1 MHTRIL
7 PHRRRAFRAVLL
19 LLLSI
24 SFAGHS
30 LAKRAVPE
38 NLANGLD
45 KLVESNVLIKGGA
58 PAPFDGFATKQAA
71 NLAKLALKDKIT
83 GKYLVDVMPDGR
95 VPLPTLQA
103 SLQTAFPLFELK
115 NVDPSYNGHGV
126 LEGFVAI
133 DDVPAMAYTAGVGSL
148 ILQIKP
154 VLNAGPS
161 TSQGV
166 NQHRVNRI
174 NKGYNP
180 AAPLDYPG
188 TGISI
193 GVMSD
198 SFDASAATTDRAA
211 ADTAAGELPNVVV
224 LEDLPLGSDP
234 TDEGRGMAQ
243 IVYDVAPGSRLAFAT
258 AFNGEVS
265 FANNIRA
272 LAGLPGFTKDPA
284 IQQGFKGDVVCD
296 DVSYLTEPMFSDG
309 IIAQAV
315 NQVVA
320 AGVTYASSA
329 ANNWGT
335 DGYASNL
342 RLVPTGSGTTAATNS
357 ALAGTNLD
365 LTGIDPALYA
375 GGFHNFNPNGLDVA
389 QTINTSSDAPFVFQW
404 NDPFD
409 VSAPAIIEPPIFE
422 GDGTSAGG
430 TEVSFMPPP
439 FVAGHAYVIREN
451 ATPATPIENFDA
463 IVRITDPNG
472 HIIVDQDTGVD
483 ETVTFFAPVSGQ
495 YTITVHP
502 FSDSTTGLPTQGSFH
517 IKVNNATGTA
527 RITQDLNILFFDMD
541 GKYLPDQ
548 SFTSNNFANNRPAEF
563 AAPSFPGTQTQ
574 IVVCRSNTTAVN
586 PAADRFRYI
595 FFGNGASGLGPVE
608 YNSYTTPVTYGH
620 SAAAGA
626 NSVAAYEGFK
636 PNIPEDFT
644 SLGPV
649 TIFFDDNYNR
659 LATPEVRLKPDVAAA
674 DGVNT
679 SFFPLGVIPFMGV
692 PLVGDSEYDP
702 DNFPNFYGT
711 SAASPHCA
719 GLAAL
724 LLQAHGG
731 PGSLTPAQVKTLFQ
745 TTAFPHDLDP
755 YTVNGSA
762 QVGNGGAVAINVTS
776 DNSRNMGTGQNDP
789 NSWSVTYTGPG
800 TLTSLTFNPQGTP
813 QTGGNPTGGNFN
825 GFTPADFLDSSK
837 YHYTPGMVFTST
849 FSFGNKS
856 VGLTPADVVATRS
869 NPAPFP
875 SNPSPGNTTQHTW
888 TLNLNFPNNN
898 FTAGKVLRF
907 NNGRSQWQDATV
919 PQGMTVTALVRKG
932 DYSADILGDGVLI
945 PEDPLGNNVGPGMTF
960 SGVVS
965 DASKVY
971 QFTGRLT
978 NRIGRGYSPLDG
990 FGHINIEAAVTAPV
1004 PTATPAASPPGVQL
1018 VNIAGRLLVG
1028 TGNNVGIG
1036 GFIMKSTGASKKVLI
1051 RATGPSLSNSGVT
1064 NPLQDP
1070 VLELHDSTG
1079 AVTVN
1084 DNWRTTQE
1092 GEIQQS
1098 GLAPTDDRESV
1109 IIATLPPGNHTAIIK
1124 GSGNSVGVGVVEIY
1138 DLQTSVG
1145 ELGNLS
1151 VRANVQTGD
1160 NALIAGVIVGAGDPR
1175 RTVFRGIGP
1184 SLKPFGVP
1192 TALDDTTIEVRD
1204 VNGVVIGANN
1214 NWKDATNA
1222 AELTATGLAP
1232 NADTE
1237 SAVLTTLGPGRYT
1250 AIVRG
1255 ANDTTGI
1262 GLAEAYKL
1270 YN

>member
-1 MHTRIL
+1 MHTLNSPFLGRL
-7 PHRRRAFRAVLL
+7 FRAAFSVLIA
-19 LLLSI
+19 I
-24 SFAGHS
+24 SFASQG

-38 NLANGLD
+38 NLSNGLD

-71 NLAKLALKDKIT
+71 SIAKLALKDKIT
-83 GKYLVDVMPDGR
+83 GKYLVDIMPDGR
-95 VPLPTLQA
+95 VPLATLQA
-103 SLQTAFPLFELK
+103 SLQSAFPLLEVK
-115 NVDPSYNGHGV
+115 NVDANYAGHGV
-126 LEGFVAI
+126 LEGLVRI
-133 DDVPAMAYTAGVGSL
+133 EDVREIAYTTGVGSV

-154 VLNAGPS
+154 VLSAGPS

-224 LEDLPLGSDP
+224 LEDEAFGSDP

-243 IVYDVAPGSRLAFAT
+243 IVYDVAPGSKIAFAT
-258 AFNGEVS
+258 AFGGEVA

-272 LAGLPGFTKDPA
+272 LAGLPGFTKPPA
-284 IQQGFKGDVVCD
+284 VQQGFKGDIVCD

-320 AGVTYASSA
+320 AGVTYSSSA

-342 RLVPTGSGTTAATNS
+342 RIVPTGTGTSAATNP

-365 LTGIDPALYA
+365 LTGVDPNLYA

-389 QTINTSSDAPFVFQW
+389 QTINTSDASFVFQW
-404 NDPFD
+404 NDPYD
-409 VSAPAIIEPPIFE
+409 VSVPAVVGGPIFE

-430 TEVSFMPPP
+430 TEASFMPPP
-439 FVAGHAYVIREN
+439 FVAGQAYVIEEM
-451 ATPATPIENFDA
+451 ATPVTPIEDFDA
-463 IVRITDPNG
+463 IVRVTDPNG
-472 HIIVDQDTGVD
+472 HVLVDQDTGVD

-502 FSDSTTGLPTQGSFH
+502 FTNSTTMLPTQGSFH
-517 IKVNNATGTA
+517 VKVFNATGTS

-541 GKYLPDQ
+541 GKYLPDL
-548 SFTSNNFANNRPAEF
+548 SFTSNNIANNRPVEF
-563 AAPSFPGTQTQ
+563 AAPSFPDTQAQ
-574 IVVCRSNTTAVN
+574 IVVTRSNTTAPN
-586 PAADRFRYI
+586 PAADRFRYV
-595 FFGNGASGLGPVE
+595 FFGNGASGIGPAE
-608 YNSYTTPVTYGH
+608 YNSYITPVTYGH

-626 NSVAAYEGFK
+626 NSVAAYEAFK

-659 LATPEVRLKPDVAAA
+659 LATPEVRLKPDLAAA

-692 PLVGDSEYDP
+692 PIVGDAQYDP

-719 GLAAL
+719 GLAAI

-731 PGSLTPAQVKTLFQ
+731 TGSLTPAQVKAILQ
-745 TTAFPHDLDP
+745 STTFPHDLDP
-755 YTVNGSA
+755 YSVNGAA
-762 QVGNGGAVAINVTS
+762 QTANGGSVAINVTS
-776 DNSRNMGTGQNDP
+776 DNSRNLGTGQNDP
-789 NSWSVTYTGPG
+789 TSWSVTYTGPG
-800 TLTSLTFNPQGTP
+800 QLISLSFNPQGTP

-825 GFTPADFLDSSK
+825 GSTPADFLDSSK
-837 YHYTPGMVFTST
+837 YHYTPGMVFTSA
-849 FSFGNKS
+849 FSFGSKS
-856 VGLTPADVVATRS
+856 VGLVPADVVATRS

-888 TLNLNFPNNN
+888 TLNLNFPNDN

-919 PQGMTVTALVRKG
+919 PQGMTVTVFVRKG

-945 PEDPLGNNVGPGMTF
+945 PEDPLGNNVLPGMTF
-960 SGVVS
+960 SGTVKDGGVT
-965 DASKVY
+965 Y
-971 QFTGRLT
+971 PFTGRLA

-1028 TGNNVGIG
+1028 TGNDVGIG
-1036 GFIMKSTGASKKVLI
+1036 GFIMKGGASKKVLI
-1051 RATGPSLSNSGVT
+1051 RAIGPSLSGAGIG

-1070 VLELHDSTG
+1070 VLELHENNGT
-1079 AVTVN
+1079 VIVN
-1084 DNWRTTQE
+1084 DNWRSSNE
-1092 GEIQQS
+1092 GEIQQT
-1098 GLAPTDDRESV
+1098 GLAPSNDNESA

-1124 GSGNSVGVGVVEIY
+1124 GAANGTGVGIVEIY
-1138 DLQTSVG
+1138 DLETPIG
-1145 ELGNLS
+1145 DLGNLS
-1151 VRANVQTGD
+1151 VRANIQTGD
-1160 NALIAGVIVGAGDPR
+1160 NALIAGVIISAGDPR
-1175 RTVFRGIGP
+1175 RVVFRGIGP
-1184 SLKPFGVP
+1184 SLKFFGVP
-1192 TALDDTTIEVRD
+1192 AALDDTTLELRD
-1204 VNGVVIGANN
+1204 VNGVLIG
-1214 NWKDATNA
+1214 TNDDWQQA
-1222 AELTATGLAP
+1222 SNASELSATGLAP
-1232 NADTE
+1232 NVDRE
-1237 SAVLTTLGPGRYT
+1237 SAVLTTLGPGKYT

-1255 ANDTTGI
+1255 ANNTTGV

-1270 YN
+1270 DN

>member
-1 MHTRIL
+1 MQTPSFSFLGRL
-7 PHRRRAFRAVLL
+7 FSAVFAFVFA
-19 LLLSI
+19 I
-24 SFAGHS
+24 SFAGQA

-38 NLANGLD
+38 NLSNGLD

-58 PAPFDGFATKQAA
+58 PAPFDGFATRQAA
-71 NLAKLALKDKIT
+71 NIAKLALKDKIS
-83 GKYLVDVMPDGR
+83 GKYLVDIMPNGR
-95 VPLPTLQA
+95 VPFATLQA
-103 SLQTAFPLFELK
+103 SLQAAFPLLEVK
-115 NVDPSYNGHGV
+115 NVDANYAGHGV
-126 LEGFVAI
+126 LEGLVLV
-133 DDVPAMAYTAGVGSL
+133 DDVPAIAYTPGVGSV
-148 ILQIKP
+148 ILQIRP

-198 SFDASAATTDRAA
+198 SFDASAATSDRAA
-211 ADTAAGELPNVVV
+211 ADTAAGELPNVIV
-224 LEDLPLGSDP
+224 LEDLPFGSDP

-243 IVYDVAPGSRLAFAT
+243 IVYDVAPGSTLAFAT
-258 AFNGEVS
+258 AFNGEVG

-272 LAGLPGFTKDPA
+272 LAGLPGYTKDPS
-284 IQQGFKGDVVCD
+284 IQKGFKGDIVCD

-335 DGYASNL
+335 DGYSSDL
-342 RLVPTGSGTTAATNS
+342 RIVPTGTGTTAATNS

-365 LTGIDPALYA
+365 LTGVDPNLYA

-389 QTINTSSDAPFVFQW
+389 QTLNTSDAPFVFQW

-409 VSAPAIIEPPIFE
+409 VSVPTVVGGPIFE
-422 GDGTSAGG
+422 GNGTSAGG
-430 TEVSFMPPP
+430 TEVSFNPPP
-439 FVAGHAYVIREN
+439 FTAGQAYVIEVK
-451 ATPATPIENFDA
+451 ATPATPLENFDA
-463 IVRITDPNG
+463 IVRVTDPNG
-472 HIIVDQDTGVD
+472 HIVVDQDTTID
-483 ETVTFFAPVSGQ
+483 ETVIFFAPVSGQ

-502 FSDSTTGLPTQGSFH
+502 FYDSTTGLPTQGSFNV
-517 IKVNNATGTA
+517 KVFNATGTA
-527 RITQDLNILFFDMD
+527 RITQDLNILFFDMN
-541 GKYLPDQ
+541 GKYLPDL
-548 SFTSNNFANNRPAEF
+548 SFTSNNIANNRPVEF
-563 AAPSFPGTQTQ
+563 AAPSFPAAQAQ
-574 IVVCRSNTTAVN
+574 IVVTRSNTTAPN

-595 FFGNGASGLGPVE
+595 FFGNGASGIGPAE
-608 YNSYTTPVTYGH
+608 YNSYVTPVTYGH

-626 NSVAAYEGFK
+626 NSVAAYEAFK

-649 TIFFDDNYNR
+649 QIFFDDNYNR
-659 LATPEVRLKPDVAAA
+659 LPTPQVRLKPDIAAA

-679 SFFPLGVIPFMGV
+679 SFFPLGVVPFMGI
-692 PLVGDSEYDP
+692 PFVGDAQYDP

-731 PGSLTPAQVKTLFQ
+731 TGSLTPAQVKAIFQ
-745 TTAFPHDLDP
+745 STAFPHDLDP
-755 YTVNGSA
+755 YSVNGSA
-762 QVGNGGAVAINVTS
+762 QTTNGGSVSINVTS

-789 NSWSVTYTGPG
+789 NSWSVSYTGPG
-800 TLTSLTFNPQGTP
+800 QLTSLSFNPQGTP

-825 GFTPADFLDSSK
+825 GSTPAEFLDSSK
-837 YHYTPGMVFTST
+837 YHYTPGMVFTSS

-856 VGLTPADVVATRS
+856 VGLAPADVVASRS

-919 PQGMTVTALVRKG
+919 PQGLTTTVFVRKG

-945 PEDPLGNNVGPGMTF
+945 PEDPLGTNIGPGMTF
-960 SGVVS
+960 SGVVT
-965 DASKVY
+965 DGGKTY
-971 QFTGRLT
+971 PFQGRLT
-978 NRIGRGYSPLDG
+978 NRIGRGYSALDG

-1004 PTATPAASPPGVQL
+1004 PTAAPSASPPGVQL
-1018 VNIAGRLLVG
+1018 VNIAGRLHVG
-1028 TGNNVGIG
+1028 TESNVGIG
-1036 GFIMKSTGASKKVLI
+1036 GFIMKGSTSKKVLI
-1051 RATGPSLSNSGVT
+1051 RAVGPSLSGSGIAD
-1064 NPLQDP
+1064 PLQDP
-1070 VLELHDSTG
+1070 VLELHENNGT
-1079 AVTVN
+1079 VIVN
-1084 DNWRTTQE
+1084 DNWRSSQE

-1098 GLAPTDDRESV
+1098 GLQPSDNREAA

-1124 GSGNSVGVGVVEIY
+1124 GAGNTTGVGIVEIF
-1138 DLQTSVG
+1138 DLQTTLG

-1151 VRANVQTGD
+1151 VRADVQTGD
-1160 NALIAGVIVGAGDPR
+1160 NALIAGVIIGAGDPR
-1175 RTVFRGIGP
+1175 RVVFRAIGP
-1184 SLKPFGVP
+1184 ELKSFGVP
-1192 TALDDTTIEVRD
+1192 NALEDTTLEVRD
-1204 VNGVVIGANN
+1204 VNGVLISEND
-1214 NWKDATNA
+1214 NWKNA
-1222 AELTATGLAP
+1222 ANASDITNSGLAP
-1232 NADTE
+1232 NLDPE
-1237 SAVLTTLGPGRYT
+1237 SAVLTTLGPGKYT

-1255 ANDTTGI
+1255 ANNTTGV

-1270 YN
+1270 EN

>member
-1 MHTRIL
+1 MHTQSSPSLGRL
-7 PHRRRAFRAVLL
+7 FCAAFSVLIA
-19 LLLSI
+19 I
-24 SFAGHS
+24 SFAGQV

-38 NLANGLD
+38 NLSNGLD

-58 PAPFDGFATKQAA
+58 PALFNGFATKQAA
-71 NLAKLALKDKIT
+71 NIAKLALTDKIT
-83 GKYLVDVMPDGR
+83 GKYVVDIMPDGR
-95 VPLPTLQA
+95 VPFATLRA
-103 SLQTAFPLFELK
+103 SLQSAFPLLEVK
-115 NVDPSYNGHGV
+115 NVDANYAGHGV
-126 LEGFVAI
+126 LEGLVHI
-133 DDVPAMAYTAGVGSL
+133 DDVPAIAYTTGVGSV

-211 ADTAAGELPNVVV
+211 ADTLAGELPSVIV

-243 IVYDVAPGSRLAFAT
+243 IVYDVAPGSKLAFAT
-258 AFNGEVS
+258 AFGGEVA

-272 LAGLPGFTKDPA
+272 LAGLPGYEKAPGV
-284 IQQGFKGDVVCD
+284 QQGFKGDIVCD

-320 AGVTYASSA
+320 SGVTYASSA

-342 RLVPTGSGTTAATNS
+342 RIVPTGAGKTAATNP

-365 LTGIDPALYA
+365 LTGVDPNLYA

-389 QTINTSSDAPFVFQW
+389 QTINTSDAAFVFQW
-404 NDPFD
+404 NDPYD
-409 VSAPAIIEPPIFE
+409 VSVPTIVGAPIFE

-439 FVAGHAYVIREN
+439 FVAGQAYVIQEM
-451 ATPATPIENFDA
+451 ATPATPIEDFDA

-502 FSDSTTGLPTQGSFH
+502 FTNSTTMLPTQGSFH
-517 IKVNNATGTA
+517 VKVFNATGTA

-541 GKYLPDQ
+541 GKFLPDL
-548 SFTSNNFANNRPAEF
+548 SFTSNNIANNRPVEF
-563 AAPSFPGTQTQ
+563 AAPSFPDAQAQ
-574 IVVCRSNTTAVN
+574 IVVTRSNTTAPD
-586 PAADRFRYI
+586 PAADRFRYV
-595 FFGNGASGLGPVE
+595 FFGNGASGIGPAE
-608 YNSYTTPVTYGH
+608 YNSYVTPVTYGH

-626 NSVAAYEGFK
+626 NSVAAYEAFK

-659 LATPEVRLKPDVAAA
+659 LATPEVRLKPDLAAA

-692 PLVGDSEYDP
+692 PIVGDSQYDP

-731 PGSLTPAQVKTLFQ
+731 TGSLTPAQVKAILQ
-745 TTAFPHDLDP
+745 STTFPHDLDP
-755 YTVNGSA
+755 YSVNGSA
-762 QVGNGGAVAINVTS
+762 QTANGGSVSINVTS
-776 DNSRNMGTGQNDP
+776 DNDRNMGTGQNDP
-789 NSWSVTYTGPG
+789 NSWSVAYSGPG
-800 TLTSLTFNPQGTP
+800 QLTSLSFNPQGTP

-849 FSFGNKS
+849 FNFGDKS
-856 VGLTPADVVATRS
+856 VGLAPADVVPSRS

-875 SNPSPGNTTQHTW
+875 SNPSPGNTTQHMW

-898 FTAGKVLRF
+898 FTTGKVLRF

-919 PQGMTVTALVRKG
+919 PQGMTTTVFVRKG

-945 PEDPLGNNVGPGMTF
+945 PEDPLGNNVLPGMTF
-960 SGVVS
+960 SGTVT
-965 DASKVY
+965 DGGKTY
-971 QFTGRLT
+971 TFEGRLA

-990 FGHINIEAAVTAPV
+990 FGHINIEAAVTAPI

-1028 TGNNVGIG
+1028 TGNDVGIG
-1036 GFIMKSTGASKKVLI
+1036 GFIMKGAASKKVLI
-1051 RATGPSLSNSGVT
+1051 RALGPSLSGAGIA
-1064 NPLQDP
+1064 NPLEDP
-1070 VLELHDSTG
+1070 VLELHEENGT
-1079 AVTVN
+1079 VIVN
-1084 DNWRTTQE
+1084 DNWRSSNE

-1098 GLAPTDDRESV
+1098 GLAPSENAEAA

-1124 GSGNSVGVGVVEIY
+1124 GAGNTTGVGIVEIY
-1138 DLQTSVG
+1138 DLETPIG
-1145 ELGNLS
+1145 DLGNLS
-1151 VRANVQTGD
+1151 VRANIQTGD
-1160 NALIAGVIVGAGDPR
+1160 NALIAGVIISAGDPR
-1175 RTVFRGIGP
+1175 RVVFRGIGP
-1184 SLKPFGVP
+1184 SLKFFGVP
-1192 TALDDTTIEVRD
+1192 AALDDTTLEVRD
-1204 VNGVVIGANN
+1204 VNGVILGTND
-1214 NWKDATNA
+1214 NWQDASNA
-1222 AELTATGLAP
+1222 SDISATGLAP
-1232 NADTE
+1232 NTDEE
-1237 SAVLTTLGPGRYT
+1237 SVVLTTLGPGQYT

-1255 ANDTTGI
+1255 ANDATGV
-1262 GLAEAYKL
+1262 GLAEVYKL
-1270 YN
+1270 DH

>member
-1 MHTRIL
+1 MHTQKL
-7 PHRRRAFRAVLL
+7 PSRGPLFRAAFVGL
-19 LLLSI
+19 I
-24 SFAGHS
+24 AICFAGQA

-38 NLANGLD
+38 NLSNGLD

-58 PAPFDGFATKQAA
+58 PAPFDGFATRQAA
-71 NLAKLALKDKIT
+71 NIAKLALKDKIT
-83 GKYLVDVMPDGR
+83 GKYLVDIMPDGR
-95 VPLPTLQA
+95 VPLATLQA
-103 SLQTAFPLFELK
+103 SLQSAFPALEVK
-115 NVDPSYNGHGV
+115 SIDPNYAGHGV
-126 LEGFVAI
+126 LEGLVLI
-133 DDVPAMAYTAGVGSL
+133 DDVPAIAFTGGVGSV
-148 ILQIKP
+148 ILQLKP

-198 SFDASAATTDRAA
+198 SFDASAATSDRAA

-224 LEDLPLGSDP
+224 LEDEAFGSDP

-243 IVYDVAPGSRLAFAT
+243 IVYDVAPGSKLAFAT
-258 AFNGEVS
+258 AFGGEVA

-272 LAGLPGFTKDPA
+272 LAGLPGYTKPPA
-284 IQQGFKGDVVCD
+284 VQQGFKGDVVCD

-320 AGVTYASSA
+320 SGVTYASSA

-342 RLVPTGSGTTAATNS
+342 RLVPTGTGVTAATNS

-365 LTGIDPALYA
+365 LTGVDPNLYA
-375 GGFHNFNPNGLDVA
+375 GGFHNFNLNGLDVA
-389 QTINTSSDAPFVFQW
+389 QTINTSNAAFVFQW
-404 NDPFD
+404 NDPYD
-409 VSAPAIIEPPIFE
+409 VSVPAIVGGPIFE

-430 TEVSFMPPP
+430 TEVSFTPPA
-439 FVAGHAYVIREN
+439 FVAGHAYVIQEM

-463 IVRITDPNG
+463 IVRVTDPNG
-472 HIIVDQDTGVD
+472 HVVVDQDSGVD

-502 FSDSTTGLPTQGSFH
+502 FYDSTTGLPTQGSFH
-517 IKVNNATGTA
+517 VKVFNATGTS
-527 RITQDLNILFFDMD
+527 RITQDLNILFFDMA
-541 GKYLPDQ
+541 GKYLPDL
-548 SFTSNNFANNRPAEF
+548 SFTSNNIANNRPIEF
-563 AAPSFPGTQTQ
+563 AAPSFPASQAQ
-574 IVVCRSNTTAVN
+574 IVVTRSNTTAPN

-595 FFGNGASGLGPVE
+595 FFGNGASGIGPAE

-620 SAAAGA
+620 SAAKGA
-626 NSVAAYEGFK
+626 NSVAAYEAFK

-659 LATPEVRLKPDVAAA
+659 LATPEVRLKPDLAAA

-692 PLVGDSEYDP
+692 PFVGDAQYDP
-702 DNFPNFYGT
+702 DDFPNFYGT

-719 GLAAL
+719 GLAAI
-724 LLQAHGG
+724 LLQSHGG
-731 PGSLTPAQVKTLFQ
+731 PGSLTPAQVKAILQ
-745 TTAFPHDLDP
+745 STTFPHDLDP
-755 YTVNGSA
+755 YSVNGAA
-762 QVGNGGAVAINVTS
+762 QTANGGSISINVTS
-776 DNSRNMGTGQNDP
+776 DNSRNLGTGQNDP
-789 NSWSVTYTGPG
+789 NSWSVAYTGPG
-800 TLTSLTFNPQGTP
+800 RLTSLSFNPQGTP

-825 GFTPADFLDSSK
+825 GSTPADFLDSSK
-837 YHYTPGMVFTST
+837 YRYTPGMVFTST

-856 VGLTPADVVATRS
+856 LGLAPADVVATRS

-875 SNPSPGNTTQHTW
+875 SNPNSGNPTQHTW

-898 FTAGKVLRF
+898 FTTGKVLRF

-919 PQGMTVTALVRKG
+919 PQGSTVTVFVRKG

-945 PEDPLGNNVGPGMTF
+945 PEDPLGNNVLPGMTF
-960 SGVVS
+960 SGTVV
-965 DASKVY
+965 DAGKTY
-971 QFTGRLT
+971 PFTGRLT

-1018 VNIAGRLLVG
+1018 VNIAGRVLVG
-1028 TGNNVGIG
+1028 TGNDVGIG
-1036 GFIMKSTGASKKVLI
+1036 GFIVKGAASKKVLI
-1051 RATGPSLSNSGVT
+1051 LGIGPSLSGAGVA

-1070 VLELHDSTG
+1070 LLELHEANGT
-1079 AVTVN
+1079 VIVN
-1084 DNWRTTQE
+1084 DNWRSSNE
-1092 GEIQQS
+1092 GEILQT
-1098 GLAPTDDRESV
+1098 GLAPSDNRESAIV
-1109 IIATLPPGNHTAIIK
+1109 ASLPPGTHTAIIK
-1124 GSGNSVGVGVVEIY
+1124 GANNATGIGTIQIY
-1138 DLQTSVG
+1138 DLETTIG
-1145 ELGNLS
+1145 DLGNLA
-1151 VRANVQTGD
+1151 VRGNIQTGD
-1160 NALIAGVIVGAGDPR
+1160 NILIAGLTISAGDPR
-1175 RTVFRGIGP
+1175 RIVFRGMGP
-1184 SLKPFGVP
+1184 SLKFAGVP
-1192 TALDDTTIEVRD
+1192 SPIDDPTLELHD
-1204 VNGVVIGANN
+1204 ANGIVIGGND
-1214 NWKDATNA
+1214 NWKDASNA
-1222 AELTATGLAP
+1222 SDLSTTGLAP
-1232 NADTE
+1232 NIDSE
-1237 SAVLTTLGPGRYT
+1237 SAVLTTLGPGKYT

-1255 ANDTTGI
+1255 ANNATGV
-1262 GLAEAYKL
+1262 GLAEVYKL
-1270 YN
+1270 DN